1 MVSISQLDQ
10 QNKKITELSSV
21 LRYLIENKEM
31 CNSDVT
37 CDLFLDYADKVV
49 DHLYLEE
56 KEVYRHLLNHQDAKV
71 KNTTRGFFEG
81 SLEIKRVFN
90 QYLGRWCKNKKLRV
104 IRHAEFVTESHEMFD
119 LVLDRVNAETTILY
133 PLVQEYVSDRIAA

>member
-10 QNKKITELSSV
+10 QNSKITELSSV

-31 CNSDVT
+31 CNSEVT
-37 CDLFLDYADKVV
+37 CDLFLDYADRVV

-56 KEVYRHLLNHQDAKV
+56 KEVYRHLLNHSDSQV
-71 KNTTRGFFEG
+71 KNTTHNFFEG

-90 QYLGRWCKNKKLRV
+90 QYLGRWCKNKKLR
-104 IRHAEFVTESHEMFD
+104 ITKHAIFVQETHEMFD
-119 LVLDRVNAETTILY
+119 LVQDRINAETTILY
-133 PLVQEYVSDRIAA
+133 PLVREFVSDQIAA